1 MEVFDARGGVGTTTV
16 LVTAQNP
23 NRVPP
28 LPPSNL
34 SVSDVF
40 ANQASLR
47 WTDNSSNEQGFAIE
61 RAPSGSSSYVQVG
74 QVSANA
80 TSYTETV
87 AKATYLYRVR
97 AYNTS
102 TGKFS
107 AYSNVITVRV
117 TK

>member
-1 MEVFDARGGVGTTTV
+1 LFVLTGGVIDPNIINAPSGLTGSNARGGK
-16 LVTAQNP
+16 VT
-23 NRVPP
+23 
-28 LPPSNL
+28 
-34 SVSDVF
+34 
-40 ANQASLR
+40 LR